1 MKNSITTNNNKGR
14 RITKQFSVTNREET
28 LIMAEAKDILDLKQQ
43 TITIISN
50 AKAKKI
56 TARIILVVLLW
67 IGEPVSPEGFIRR

>member
-1 MKNSITTNNNKGR
+1 MKNSITRNNNKGR

-50 AKAKKI
+50 AKAKKT
-56 TARIILVVLLW
+56 TARIILVVLL
-67 IGEPVSPEGFIRR
+67 

>member
-56 TARIILVVLLW
+56 TARIILVVLL
-67 IGEPVSPEGFIRR
+67 